1 MVSFEICRCHFA
13 FLQNLLRQEDYF
25 FIFFCHLSSIVCL
38 FLGFML
44 RTKMHI
50 VLKMV

>member
-1 MVSFEICRCHFA
+1 MLICFLAKFAETGSF
-13 FLQNLLRQEDYF
+13 F
-25 FIFFCHLSSIVCL
+25 FFFCHLSLIVCL
-38 FLGFML
+38 LLGFML